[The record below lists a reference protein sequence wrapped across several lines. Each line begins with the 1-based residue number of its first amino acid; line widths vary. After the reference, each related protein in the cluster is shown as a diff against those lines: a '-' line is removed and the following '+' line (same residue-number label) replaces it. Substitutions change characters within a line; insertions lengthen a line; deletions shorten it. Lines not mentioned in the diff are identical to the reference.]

1 MVAEKNHI
9 ELFDLEKDLSE
20 TRELAAQHPKVV
32 CELTDKYNPWLDE
45 MADPVSKQVKR
56 WHPDSCSPARKMS
69 KEEKKAAWAKKPHGP
84 KHAKQSEVA
93 KLLNHQTNSPF
104 GKPDQTHMML
114 SKRHRMKTFLS
125 FSIFCCWAA
134 VATAARAERPNIIMF
149 LIDDQN
155 ASSIAAFGG
164 DTYTPNLDRM
174 VEEGMK
180 FTRAYVSSSVCTPS
194 RYSFLTGRFAGN
206 SHSKL
211 YTEAVGGEEN
221 QGLPNFNVALERDRM
236 NVGNVLREA
245 GYTTGF
251 VGKFH
256 LTSKLDLPEFYQG
269 KNRWINIPKH
279 ASPGPETSA
288 QFKHNERW
296 MRRYLK
302 TLGFSWA
309 KNVYPENTPSP
320 YSMHNPEWTTVAALE
335 FIEENKDGPFYLHL
349 CSTLLHGPDRSWR
362 KSMDH
367 PLITGEGEV
376 ESLPEVMTPRAE
388 LLKTI
393 TEKGF
398 DPDSHVA
405 GEAWIDDS
413 LGAIFRKLKE
423 LGIDDN
429 TLVIF
434 APDHGRDGKA
444 SVFSRGSCQV
454 PMIMR
459 WPKGIPAGQVCEELV
474 QNIDLVPT
482 FFELGK
488 AAKPESYRIDGQ
500 SLTPLLKNGK
510 ARDWRNHLYLE
521 MGAARAT
528 VTKDWSY
535 IAVRYTEDQIATIKK
550 SAPRNLPRA
559 MSYIGRLGIGVRGAD
574 RPGFFDE
581 DQLYHL
587 KRDPKEMKNLAYQKA
602 QATRLKEMRYRMQ
615 QDLEVIG
622 RPFGE
627 FIPGGNAAE
636 PGQIG
641 KQIEIVKQLEIK
653 GKTVTVPRA
662 LKRNLGVTD
671 EPIPDDKVKRKA
683 KREARRKA
691 RKEAKSK
698 SQKNSDQ

>member
-1 MVAEKNHI
+1 
-9 ELFDLEKDLSE
+9 
-20 TRELAAQHPKVV
+20 
-32 CELTDKYNPWLDE
+32 
-45 MADPVSKQVKR
+45 
-56 WHPDSCSPARKMS
+56 
-69 KEEKKAAWAKKPHGP
+69 
-84 KHAKQSEVA
+84 
-93 KLLNHQTNSPF
+93 
-104 GKPDQTHMML
+104 
-114 SKRHRMKTFLS
+114 MKTFLS
-125 FSIFCCWAA
+125 VSVFFLSVM
-134 VATAARAERPNIIMF
+134 VATAARGERPNIIMF

-155 ASSIAAFGG
+155 PSSIAAFGG

-174 VEEGMK
+174 AEEGMK

-211 YTEAVGGEEN
+211 YAEAVGGKEN
-221 QGLPNFNVALERDRM
+221 QGLPNFNVALERDNM

-256 LTSKLDLPEFYQG
+256 LTSELDFPEFYKG
-269 KNRWINIPKH
+269 KNKWINIPKDV
-279 ASPGPETSA
+279 SPGPEASA
-288 QFKHNERW
+288 QFKRNERW
-296 MRRYLK
+296 MRRYLQ

-309 KNVYPENTPSP
+309 KNVYPENVRNP
-320 YSMHNPEWTTVAALE
+320 YSSHNPEWTTVAALE

-376 ESLPEVMTPRAE
+376 RVENLPEVMTPRAE

-393 TEKGF
+393 TDKGF

-423 LGIDDN
+423 LEIDDN

-444 SVFSRGSCQV
+444 SVFSHGACQV

-459 WPKGIPAGQVCEELV
+459 WPKGIPAGQVCDELV

-482 FFELGK
+482 FFDLGQ
-488 AAKPESYRIDGQ
+488 AEKPQSYRIDGR
-500 SLTPLLKNGK
+500 SLAPLLKNGK
-510 ARDWRNHLYLE
+510 AEDWRGHLYLE

-535 IAVRYTEDQIATIKK
+535 IAARHTQEQIAAIKR
-550 SAPRNLPRA
+550 ATPHNLPKA
-559 MSYIGRLGIGVRGAD
+559 MSYIGRLGIGVRGAE

-587 KRDPKEMKNLAYQKA
+587 QRDPKEMKNLAYKNA
-602 QATRLKEMRYRMQ
+602 QATRLAEMRNLMQ
-615 QDLEVIG
+615 HDLEVIG

-636 PGQIG
+636 PGQID
-641 KQIEIVKQLEIK
+641 KQIEVVKQLDIK
-653 GKTVTVPRA
+653 GKTVTVPAA
-662 LKRNLGVTD
+662 LKNDLGVPN
-671 EPIPDDKVKRKA
+671 EPAPDDKVKKKA
-683 KREARRKA
+683 EREARKKA
-691 RKEAKSK
+691 RQKAKSNG
-698 SQKNSDQ
+698 QKDSDK

>member
-1 MVAEKNHI
+1 M
-9 ELFDLEKDLSE
+9 L
-20 TRELAAQHPKVV
+20 
-32 CELTDKYNPWLDE
+32 
-45 MADPVSKQVKR
+45 
-56 WHPDSCSPARKMS
+56 
-69 KEEKKAAWAKKPHGP
+69 
-84 KHAKQSEVA
+84 
-93 KLLNHQTNSPF
+93 
-104 GKPDQTHMML
+104 L
-114 SKRHRMKTFLS
+114 SKNLTMKTLAS
-125 FSIFCCWAA
+125 LSIFCLSAM

-155 ASSIAAFGG
+155 PSSIAAFGG

-174 VEEGMK
+174 AEEGMK

-211 YTEAVGGEEN
+211 YADAVGGKEN
-221 QGLPNFNVALERDRM
+221 QGLPNFNLALERDKS
-236 NVGNVLREA
+236 NVGYVLGEA

-256 LTSKLDLPEFYQG
+256 LTSDLDFPEFYKG
-269 KNRWINIPKH
+269 KDKWINIPKD
-279 ASPGPETSA
+279 AKPGPKTAA
-288 QFKHNERW
+288 QFKHNELW
-296 MRRYLK
+296 MRRYLQ

-309 KNVYPENTPSP
+309 KNVYPENVRAP
-320 YSMHNPEWTTVAALE
+320 YSVHNAEWTTVAALE

-376 ESLPEVMTPRAE
+376 KSLPDVMTPREE

-444 SVFSRGSCQV
+444 SVFSHAGCQV

-459 WPKGIPAGQVCEELV
+459 WPNGIAAGQVCEELV

-488 AAKPESYRIDGQ
+488 AEKPDSYRIDGQ
-500 SLTPLLKNGK
+500 SLTPLFKDGK
-510 ARDWRNHLYLE
+510 ANDWRNHLYLE

-535 IAVRYTEDQIATIKK
+535 IAVRYTKEQIAAIK
-550 SAPRNLPRA
+550 SAAPQNLPRA

-587 KRDPKEMKNLAYQKA
+587 KRDPKEMNNLAYKKA
-602 QATRLKEMRYRMQ
+602 HATHKKELRELMQ
-615 QDLEVIG
+615 QDLEAIG

-636 PGQIG
+636 PGQIDR
-641 KQIEIVKQLEIK
+641 QIEIVKQLQIR
-653 GKTVTVPRA
+653 GKTVTVPEA
-662 LKRNLGVTD
+662 LKKISGVTN
-671 EPIPDDKVKRKA
+671 EPTPNDKTQKKA
-683 KREARRKA
+683 LREARRKA
-691 RKEAKSK
+691 RQQAKSNN
-698 SQKNSDQ
+698 QKNSD

>member
-1 MVAEKNHI
+1 
-9 ELFDLEKDLSE
+9 
-20 TRELAAQHPKVV
+20 
-32 CELTDKYNPWLDE
+32 
-45 MADPVSKQVKR
+45 
-56 WHPDSCSPARKMS
+56 
-69 KEEKKAAWAKKPHGP
+69 
-84 KHAKQSEVA
+84 
-93 KLLNHQTNSPF
+93 
-104 GKPDQTHMML
+104 
-114 SKRHRMKTFLS
+114 MKTFLS
-125 FSIFCCWAA
+125 FSLFCCWAV
-134 VATAARAERPNIIMF
+134 VATTAQAERPNIIMF

-155 ASSIAAFGG
+155 PSSIAAFGG

-174 VEEGMK
+174 ADEGMK

-194 RYSFLTGRFAGN
+194 RYTFLTGRFAGN

-211 YTEAVGGEEN
+211 YAEAVGGKEN
-221 QGLPNFNVALERDRM
+221 QGLPNFNVALERDKM

-256 LTSKLDLPEFYQG
+256 LTSSLDFPEFYEG
-269 KNRWINIPKH
+269 KDGWIDISKD

-309 KNVYPENTPSP
+309 KNIYPENMHRP
-320 YSMHNPEWTTVAALE
+320 YGMHNAEWTTVAALE

-349 CSTLLHGPDRSWR
+349 CSTLLHGPDKSWR
-362 KSMDH
+362 KSMDY

-388 LLKTI
+388 LLRTI

-398 DPDSHVA
+398 GPDSQVA

-413 LGAIFRKLKE
+413 LGAILRKLKE

-444 SVFSRGSCQV
+444 SVFSHGGCQV

-459 WPKGIPAGQVCEELV
+459 WPKGIAAGQVCEELV
-474 QNIDLVPT
+474 QNIDLAPT

-488 AAKPESYRIDGQ
+488 AEKPKSYRIDGQ
-500 SLTPLLKNGK
+500 SLTPLFKNGK
-510 ARDWRNHLYLE
+510 ANDWRNHLYLE

-535 IAVRYTEDQIATIKK
+535 IAVRYTKEQIAAIKRA
-550 SAPRNLPRA
+550 SPQDLPKA

-574 RPGFFDE
+574 RLGFFDE

-587 KRDPKEMKNLAYQKA
+587 KRDPKEMRNLAYHED
-602 QATRLKEMRYRMQ
+602 QASRIKEMRHLMQ

-627 FIPGGNAAE
+627 FIPGRNTSE
-636 PGQIG
+636 PGQIS
-641 KQIEIVKQLEIK
+641 KQIQLVKQLDIK
-653 GKTVTVPRA
+653 GKTVTVPEA
-662 LKRNLGVTD
+662 LKEKLGVTD
-671 EPIPDDKVKRKA
+671 KSSPDNNAKRKA
-683 KREARRKA
+683 EREARRKA
-691 RKEAKSK
+691 RKEAKSNN
-698 SQKNSDQ
+698 QKNSDE

>member
-1 MVAEKNHI
+1 MKRPGQSRHTMPHCI
-9 ELFDLEKDLSE
+9 RLFLLLL
-20 TRELAAQHPKVV
+20 LAIAPHAHAGP
-32 CELTDKYNPWLDE
+32 L
-45 MADPVSKQVKR
+45 KR
-56 WHPDSCSPARKMS
+56 
-69 KEEKKAAWAKKPHGP
+69 
-84 KHAKQSEVA
+84 
-93 KLLNHQTNSPF
+93 NSS
-104 GKPDQTHMML
+104 GG
-114 SKRHRMKTFLS
+114 
-125 FSIFCCWAA
+125 
-134 VATAARAERPNIIMF
+134 RPNIIMF

-155 ASSIAAFGG
+155 PSSIAAFGG

-174 VEEGMK
+174 AEEGMK

-211 YTEAVGGEEN
+211 YAEAVGGKEN
-221 QGLPNFNVALERDRM
+221 QGLPNFNVALERDKT

-256 LTSKLDLPEFYQG
+256 LTSILDFPEFY
-269 KNRWINIPKH
+269 KRKDKWINIPKD
-279 ASPGPETSA
+279 AIPGPETSA
-288 QFKHNERW
+288 QFKQNERW

-309 KNVYPENTPSP
+309 KNVYPENVRPP

-349 CSTLLHGPDRSWR
+349 CSTLLHGPDKSWR
-362 KSMDH
+362 KSMDN
-367 PLITGEGEV
+367 PLITGEGKV
-376 ESLPEVMTPRAE
+376 ESLSKVMTPRAE

-398 DPDSHVA
+398 DSNSHVA

-413 LGAIFRKLKE
+413 LGAILRKLKE

-434 APDHGRDGKA
+434 APDHGREGKA
-444 SVFSRGSCQV
+444 SVFSHGSCQV

-459 WPKGIPAGQVCEELV
+459 WPKRIPAGKVCEELV
-474 QNIDLVPT
+474 QNIDLAPT

-488 AAKPESYRIDGQ
+488 VEKPESYRVEGQ
-500 SLTPLLKNGK
+500 SLTPLFENVIAK
-510 ARDWRNHLYLE
+510 DWRSHLYLE

-535 IAVRYTEDQIATIKK
+535 IAVRYTKDQIATIKR
-550 SAPRNLPRA
+550 ATLQNLPKA

-574 RPGFFDE
+574 HPGFFDE

-587 KRDPKEMKNLAYQKA
+587 KRDPKEMKNLAYDIGQI
-602 QATRLKEMRYRMQ
+602 TRMKEMRYLMQ
-615 QDLEVIG
+615 HDLEVIG

-627 FIPGGNAAE
+627 FIPGGNATA
-636 PGQIG
+636 PGQINT
-641 KQIEIVKQLEIK
+641 QINIVKRLKIK
-653 GKTVTVPRA
+653 GKTVTVPEA
-662 LKRNLGVTD
+662 LKKKLGVTD
-671 EPIPDDKVKRKA
+671 EATSDNKAKRKA
-683 KREARRKA
+683 KREARKKA
-691 RKEAKSK
+691 REESK
-698 SQKNSDQ
+698 SNNQRQSNK

>member
-1 MVAEKNHI
+1 
-9 ELFDLEKDLSE
+9 
-20 TRELAAQHPKVV
+20 
-32 CELTDKYNPWLDE
+32 
-45 MADPVSKQVKR
+45 
-56 WHPDSCSPARKMS
+56 
-69 KEEKKAAWAKKPHGP
+69 
-84 KHAKQSEVA
+84 
-93 KLLNHQTNSPF
+93 
-104 GKPDQTHMML
+104 
-114 SKRHRMKTFLS
+114 
-125 FSIFCCWAA
+125 
-134 VATAARAERPNIIMF
+134 MF

-155 ASSIAAFGG
+155 PSSIAAFGG

-174 VEEGMK
+174 AEEGMK

-211 YTEAVGGEEN
+211 YSDAVGGKEN
-221 QGLPNFNVALERDRM
+221 QGLPGFNVALERDKM
-236 NVGNVLREA
+236 NVGNILREA

-256 LTSKLDLPEFYQG
+256 LTSKSDFPEFYKG
-269 KNRWINIPKH
+269 KNRWINISKD
-279 ASPGPETSA
+279 ARPGPEASA

-302 TLGFSWA
+302 ELGFSWA
-309 KNVYPENTPSP
+309 KNVYPENSHKP
-320 YSMHNPEWTTVAALE
+320 YSEHNPEWTTVAALE
-335 FIEENKDGPFYLHL
+335 FIEENKNGPFYLHL
-349 CSTLLHGPDRSWR
+349 CSTLLHGPNKSWR
-362 KSMDH
+362 KSMEH
-367 PLITGEGEV
+367 PLVTGEGKV

-388 LLKTI
+388 LLNTI

-444 SVFSRGSCQV
+444 SVFSHGAAQV

-459 WPKGIPAGQVCEELV
+459 WPKGIPGGQVCDELV

-482 FFELGK
+482 FFELGQ
-488 AAKPESYRIDGQ
+488 AEKPKSYRINGK
-500 SLTPLLKNGK
+500 SLTPLFKNGT
-510 ARDWRNHLYLE
+510 ADDWRTHLYLE

-535 IAVRYTEDQIATIKK
+535 IAVRYTKEQIAAIKRAEPK
-550 SAPRNLPRA
+550 NLPKA
-559 MSYIGRLGIGVRGAD
+559 MSYIGRLGIGVRGTD
-574 RPGFFDE
+574 RPGFFDQ

-587 KRDPKEMKNLAYQKA
+587 KKDPKEMKNLADNELHA
-602 QATRLKEMRYRMQ
+602 SRLKTIRNLMQ
-615 QDLEVIG
+615 KDLESIG

-627 FIPGGNAAE
+627 FIPGGNATA
-636 PGQIG
+636 PGQIDR
-641 KQIEIVKQLEIK
+641 QIDIVKKLKIK
-653 GKTVTVPRA
+653 GKTVTVLES
-662 LKRNLGVTD
+662 LKRGLRVSD
-671 EPIPDDKVKRKA
+671 EPTLDILTKKE
-683 KREARRKA
+683 KREARRRARKA
-691 RKEAKSK
+691 RRKAL
-698 SQKNSDQ
+698 

>member
-1 MVAEKNHI
+1 
-9 ELFDLEKDLSE
+9 
-20 TRELAAQHPKVV
+20 
-32 CELTDKYNPWLDE
+32 
-45 MADPVSKQVKR
+45 
-56 WHPDSCSPARKMS
+56 
-69 KEEKKAAWAKKPHGP
+69 
-84 KHAKQSEVA
+84 
-93 KLLNHQTNSPF
+93 
-104 GKPDQTHMML
+104 
-114 SKRHRMKTFLS
+114 MKTLLS
-125 FSIFCCWAA
+125 FSLLCLDALI
-134 VATAARAERPNIIMF
+134 ATTGRAERPNIIMF

-155 ASSIAAFGG
+155 PSSIATFGG
-164 DTYTPNLDRM
+164 HTYTPNLDRM
-174 VEEGMK
+174 ADEGMK
-180 FTRAYVSSSVCTPS
+180 FNRAYVSSSVCTPS

-211 YTEAVGGEEN
+211 YADAVGGKEN
-221 QGLPNFNVALERDRM
+221 QGQPNFNVALERDSM

-256 LTSKLDLPEFYQG
+256 LTSKLDFPEFYKG
-269 KNRWINIPKH
+269 KNKWIDIPKD
-279 ASPGPETSA
+279 ARPGPETSA

-296 MRRYLK
+296 MRRYLEA
-302 TLGFSWA
+302 LGFSWA
-309 KNVYPENTPSP
+309 KNVYPENIHPP
-320 YSMHNPEWTTVAALE
+320 YSSHNPEWTTVAALE

-376 ESLPEVMTPRAE
+376 QRLPEVMTPRKE

-393 TEKGF
+393 AEKGF

-413 LGAIFRKLKE
+413 IGAILRKLKE

-444 SVFSRGSCQV
+444 SVFSHASCQV

-459 WPKGIPAGQVCEELV
+459 WPNGIPAGQVCDELV

-482 FFELGK
+482 FFDLGQAK
-488 AAKPESYRIDGQ
+488 KPESYRIDGR
-500 SLTPLLKNGK
+500 SLTPLFRNGT
-510 ARDWRNHLYLE
+510 ADDWRDHLYLE
-521 MGAARAT
+521 MGSARAT

-535 IAVRYTEDQIATIKK
+535 IAVRHTQEQIAAIKK
-550 SAPRNLPRA
+550 ATPQHLPKA

-581 DQLYHL
+581 DQLYNL
-587 KRDPKEMKNLAYQKA
+587 KSDPREMKNLAHKQSHSA
-602 QATRLKEMRYRMQ
+602 RLKEMRALMR

-627 FIPGGNAAE
+627 FIPGGNAAL
-636 PGQIG
+636 PGQID
-641 KQIEIVKQLEIK
+641 KQIEIVKQLDIK
-653 GKTVTVPRA
+653 GKTVTVPA
-662 LKRNLGVTD
+662 AVKKNLGVTD
-671 EPIPDDKVKRKA
+671 EPTPKNKTKKKA
-683 KREARRKA
+683 EREARRKA
-691 RKEAKSK
+691 RQTAKSN
-698 SQKNSDQ
+698 SQ

>member
-1 MVAEKNHI
+1 MRLPPH
-9 ELFDLEKDLSE
+9 LLSIN
-20 TRELAAQHPKVV
+20 
-32 CELTDKYNPWLDE
+32 LT
-45 MADPVSKQVKR
+45 
-56 WHPDSCSPARKMS
+56 
-69 KEEKKAAWAKKPHGP
+69 
-84 KHAKQSEVA
+84 
-93 KLLNHQTNSPF
+93 
-104 GKPDQTHMML
+104 
-114 SKRHRMKTFLS
+114 MKTYLS
-125 FSIFCCWAA
+125 FSIFCLSAM
-134 VATAARAERPNIIMF
+134 VATAARGERPNIIMF

-155 ASSIAAFGG
+155 PSSIAAFGG

-174 VEEGMK
+174 AEEGMK

-211 YTEAVGGEEN
+211 YAEAVGGKEN

-245 GYTTGF
+245 GYATGF

-256 LTSKLDLPEFYQG
+256 LTSNLDFPEFYKG
-269 KNRWINIPKH
+269 KDKWINIPKD

-288 QFKHNERW
+288 QFQHNERW
-296 MRRYLK
+296 MRRYFE

-309 KNVYPENTPSP
+309 KNVYPENVRPP
-320 YSMHNPEWTTVAALE
+320 YSRHNPEWTTVAALE

-362 KSMDH
+362 KSMDN
-367 PLITGEGEV
+367 PLVTGEGEV

-388 LLKTI
+388 LLETI

-413 LGAIFRKLKE
+413 LGAILRKLKE

-444 SVFSRGSCQV
+444 SVFSHGSCQV

-459 WPKGIPAGQVCEELV
+459 WPKGIAAGQVCEELV

-488 AAKPESYRIDGQ
+488 AEKPKSYRIDGQ

-510 ARDWRNHLYLE
+510 AKDWRNHLYLE

-535 IAVRYTEDQIATIKK
+535 IAVRYTKEQIAAIKK
-550 SAPRNLPRA
+550 ATPRNLPRA

-587 KRDPKEMKNLAYQKA
+587 KRDPKEMNNLAYNKA
-602 QATRLKEMRYRMQ
+602 QATRIKEMRNLMQ
-615 QDLEVIG
+615 QDLEAIG

-636 PGQIG
+636 PGRID
-641 KQIEIVKQLEIK
+641 KQIEIVKQLKIK
-653 GKTVTVPRA
+653 GKTVTVPEA
-662 LKRNLGVTD
+662 LKKDLGVTD
-671 EPIPDDKVKRKA
+671 EPTPDDKATRKA
-683 KREARRKA
+683 EREARRKA
-691 RKEAKSK
+691 RQEAKSNNQSK
-698 SQKNSDQ
+698 

>member
-1 MVAEKNHI
+1 
-9 ELFDLEKDLSE
+9 
-20 TRELAAQHPKVV
+20 
-32 CELTDKYNPWLDE
+32 
-45 MADPVSKQVKR
+45 
-56 WHPDSCSPARKMS
+56 
-69 KEEKKAAWAKKPHGP
+69 
-84 KHAKQSEVA
+84 
-93 KLLNHQTNSPF
+93 
-104 GKPDQTHMML
+104 
-114 SKRHRMKTFLS
+114 MKTFLTL
-125 FSIFCCWAA
+125 SICCLSAMA
-134 VATAARAERPNIIMF
+134 NTAAAAERPNIIMF

-155 ASSIAAFGG
+155 PSSIAAFGG

-174 VEEGMK
+174 AAEGMK

-206 SHSKL
+206 SHSEL
-211 YTEAVGGEEN
+211 YAEAVGFKQN
-221 QGLPNFNVALERDRM
+221 QGLPNFNVALERDNM

-256 LTSKLDLPEFYQG
+256 LTSELDFPEFYKG
-269 KNRWINIPKH
+269 KNKWINIPKD
-279 ASPGPETSA
+279 ASPGPESSA
-288 QFKHNERW
+288 QFKHNELW
-296 MRRYLK
+296 MRRYLQ

-309 KNVYPENTPSP
+309 KNVYPENVRKP
-320 YSMHNPEWTTVAALE
+320 YSTHNPEWTTVAALE

-349 CSTLLHGPDRSWR
+349 CSTLLHGPDKSWR

-367 PLITGEGEV
+367 PLITGEGELK
-376 ESLPEVMTPRAE
+376 SLPEVMTPRAE

-423 LGIDDN
+423 LKIDDN

-444 SVFSRGSCQV
+444 SVFSHGACQV

-459 WPKGIPAGQVCEELV
+459 WPNGIPAGQVCEELV

-482 FFELGK
+482 FFELGQ
-488 AAKPESYRIDGQ
+488 AQKPQSYRIDGR
-500 SLTPLLKNGK
+500 SLTPFFKNGR
-510 ARDWRNHLYLE
+510 AEDWRDHLYLE
-521 MGAARAT
+521 MGSARAT

-535 IAVRYTEDQIATIKK
+535 IAVRRTQEQVAAIKRA
-550 SAPRNLPRA
+550 APQNLPKA

-587 KRDPKEMKNLAYQKA
+587 QRDPKEMKNLADKKA
-602 QATRLKEMRYRMQ
+602 HATRLNQMRDLMQ
-615 QDLEVIG
+615 YDLEVIG

-627 FIPGGNAAE
+627 FIPGANTAE
-636 PGQIG
+636 PGQIA
-641 KQIEIVKQLEIK
+641 KQIEIVKQLDIK

-662 LKRNLGVTD
+662 LRMAPGVTD
-671 EPIPDDKVKRKA
+671 EPTPDDKAKKKA
-683 KREARRKA
+683 ERCLLYTSPSPR
-691 RKEAKSK
+691 
-698 SQKNSDQ
+698 D

>member
-1 MVAEKNHI
+1 
-9 ELFDLEKDLSE
+9 
-20 TRELAAQHPKVV
+20 
-32 CELTDKYNPWLDE
+32 
-45 MADPVSKQVKR
+45 
-56 WHPDSCSPARKMS
+56 
-69 KEEKKAAWAKKPHGP
+69 
-84 KHAKQSEVA
+84 
-93 KLLNHQTNSPF
+93 
-104 GKPDQTHMML
+104 
-114 SKRHRMKTFLS
+114 MKTLIS
-125 FSIFCCWAA
+125 ISIFCLLAI
-134 VATAARAERPNIIMF
+134 VATAAPPERPNIIMF

-155 ASSIAAFGG
+155 PSSVAAFGG

-174 VEEGMK
+174 AEEGMK

-211 YTEAVGGEEN
+211 YLDAVGGKEN
-221 QGLPNFNVALERDRM
+221 QGLPNFNVALERDKM

-256 LTSKLDLPEFYQG
+256 LGSKLDFPEFYKG
-269 KNRWINIPKH
+269 KDGWINIPKD
-279 ASPGPETSA
+279 ASPGPEASA
-288 QFKHNERW
+288 QYKHNERW

-309 KNVYPENTPSP
+309 KNVYPENLRPP
-320 YSMHNPEWTTVAALE
+320 YAMHNAEWTTAAALE

-349 CSTLLHGPDRSWR
+349 CSTLLHGPDKSWR

-367 PLITGEGEV
+367 PLVTGVGEV
-376 ESLPEVMTPRAE
+376 ESLPEVMTPREE
-388 LLKTI
+388 LLKAI
-393 TEKGF
+393 AAKGF

-413 LGAIFRKLKE
+413 LGAILRKLKE

-444 SVFSRGSCQV
+444 SVFSHGGCQV

-459 WPKGIPAGQVCEELV
+459 WPKGIAAGQVCEELV

-488 AAKPESYRIDGQ
+488 AEKPESYRIDGQ
-500 SLTPLLKNGK
+500 SLTPLFKDGK
-510 ARDWRNHLYLE
+510 ADIWRDHLYLE

-535 IAVRYTEDQIATIKK
+535 IAVRYTKEQIASIKK
-550 SAPRNLPRA
+550 ASPQNLPRA
-559 MSYIGRLGIGVRGAD
+559 MSYIGRLGIGIRGAD

-581 DQLYHL
+581 DQLYNL
-587 KRDPKEMKNLAYQKA
+587 KRDPKEMKNLAYNEA
-602 QATRLKEMRYRMQ
+602 QATRIEEMRYLMR

-627 FIPGGNAAE
+627 FIPGGNAAA
-636 PGQIG
+636 PGQID
-641 KQIEIVKQLEIK
+641 KQIGIVKQLKIQ
-653 GKTVTVPRA
+653 GKNVTVPAA
-662 LKRNLGVTD
+662 LKGDRAVTD
-671 EPIPDDKVKRKA
+671 EPTLDDKANRKA
-683 KREARRKA
+683 KREARKKA
-691 RKEAKSK
+691 REQAKSNGQQDSEK
-698 SQKNSDQ
+698 

>member
-1 MVAEKNHI
+1 MKNKI
-9 ELFDLEKDLSE
+9 NRCLLILCVS
-20 TRELAAQHPKVV
+20 TM
-32 CELTDKYNPWLDE
+32 LTS
-45 MADPVSKQVKR
+45 VGR
-56 WHPDSCSPARKMS
+56 
-69 KEEKKAAWAKKPHGP
+69 G
-84 KHAKQSEVA
+84 
-93 KLLNHQTNSPF
+93 
-104 GKPDQTHMML
+104 
-114 SKRHRMKTFLS
+114 
-125 FSIFCCWAA
+125 
-134 VATAARAERPNIIMF
+134 ERPNIIMF

-155 ASSIAAFGG
+155 PSSIAAFGG

-174 VEEGMK
+174 AEEGIK

-211 YTEAVGGEEN
+211 YNDAVGGKEN
-221 QGLPNFNVALERDRM
+221 QGLPGFNVALERDKM

-256 LTSKLDLPEFYQG
+256 LTSKLDFPEFYKG
-269 KNRWINIPKH
+269 KNRWMNISKD
-279 ASPGPETSA
+279 ARPGPKASA

-302 TLGFSWA
+302 ELGFSWA
-309 KNVYPENTPSP
+309 KNVYPENSHKP
-320 YSMHNPEWTTVAALE
+320 YSEHNPEWTTVAALE
-335 FIEENKDGPFYLHL
+335 FIEENKNGPFYLHL
-349 CSTLLHGPDRSWR
+349 CSTLLHGPDKSWR

-367 PLITGEGEV
+367 PLVTGEGKV
-376 ESLPEVMTPRAE
+376 ESLPEVMTPRSE

-393 TEKGF
+393 KEKGF
-398 DPDSHVA
+398 DPGSRVA

-429 TLVIF
+429 TLVVF

-444 SVFSRGSCQV
+444 SVFSHGAAQV

-459 WPKGIPAGQVCEELV
+459 WPNKIPAGQVCDELV

-482 FFELGK
+482 FFELGN
-488 AAKPESYRIDGQ
+488 AQKPESYRIDGK
-500 SLTPLLKNGK
+500 SLTPLFKNGT
-510 ARDWRNHLYLE
+510 ADDWRSHLYLE

-535 IAVRYTEDQIATIKK
+535 IAVRYTKEQIAAIKRAEPK
-550 SAPRNLPRA
+550 NLPKA

-574 RPGFFDE
+574 RPGFFDQ

-587 KRDPKEMKNLAYQKA
+587 KKDPKEMKNLANNVLHA
-602 QATRLKEMRYRMQ
+602 SRLKTIRNLMQ
-615 QDLEVIG
+615 KDLESIG

-627 FIPGGNAAE
+627 FIPGGNATA
-636 PGQIG
+636 PGQIDR
-641 KQIEIVKQLEIK
+641 QIEIVKKLKIK
-653 GKTVTVPRA
+653 GKTVTVPES
-662 LKRNLGVTD
+662 LKRGLGVSD
-671 EPIPDDKVKRKA
+671 EPTLDILTKKE
-683 KREARRKA
+683 KREVRRQSRKARRKA
-691 RKEAKSK
+691 L
-698 SQKNSDQ
+698 